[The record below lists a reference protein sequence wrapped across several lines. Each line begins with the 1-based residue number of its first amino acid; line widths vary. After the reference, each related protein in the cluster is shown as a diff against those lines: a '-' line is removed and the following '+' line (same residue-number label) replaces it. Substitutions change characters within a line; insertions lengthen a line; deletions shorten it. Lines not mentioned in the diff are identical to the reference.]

1 MSSPRPFIS
10 YKARP
15 DTLAR
20 LAANR
25 QQVVSNTIRDL
36 ISANLLSKLHLKLD
50 GKNGGGDGIA
60 GTDKKDGGKDG
71 GKDGKEK
78 DGKET
83 KEGKESKDGKE
94 AKDGKESGG
103 DSDNKF
109 NEGDPADF
117 FVRYGD
123 PLRLDRAGMRVT
135 ESFQADRIKQLVS
148 ARPTF

>member
-1 MSSPRPFIS
+1 VSNPRPFIS
-10 YKARP
+10 YKSRP
-15 DTLAR
+15 DTLSR
-20 LAANR
+20 LAALR

-36 ISANLLSKLHLKLD
+36 ISSNLLAKLHIKLD
-50 GKNGGGDGIA
+50 GKNGGGDGVA

-94 AKDGKESGG
+94 SGG
-103 DSDNKF
+103 EAGKF
-109 NEGDPADF
+109 TEADPGDF

-123 PLRLDRAGMRVT
+123 PTRLDRGAMRVV
-135 ESFQADRIKQLVS
+135 ESFQAERLKQLIA